1 MMAEYNFNE
10 IEKKWQKFWKQNQT
24 FKTDNQSSKPK
35 YYVLD
40 MFPYP
45 SGAGL
50 HVGHPLGYIA
60 SDIVARFKRNQ
71 GFNVLHPMGFDAF
84 GLPAEQYA
92 IQTGQHPAITT
103 ENNIAKYK
111 EQLDNIGFSFD
122 WNREERTS
130 EPSYYKWTQWIFIQL
145 FNSWYDKSADKAA
158 KIEDLIAIF
167 SKEGNASVN
176 AHTDFEGTFT
186 AEEWNSWDEE
196 AKQKMLLNYRMAY
209 IANTTVNWCA
219 ALGTV
224 LANEE
229 VKDGVSER
237 GGYPVE
243 KKEMQQW
250 SLRITAYANRLIE
263 DIDALDWT
271 DSVKEMQKNWI
282 GRSFGSTLRF
292 KLENSE
298 DIIEVFT
305 TRPDTTFGVQFVTL
319 SPEHKLVSKIT
330 TPEQKDKVEKYAFW
344 AKNRSERDRIS
355 DTDKT
360 GEFTGAYVINPF
372 NNQKVPVWISDY
384 VLAGYG
390 TGAVMAVPSSDIR
403 DYEFATKFNLPIVP
417 VLTGE
422 GSDITQEDFDPK
434 KGTITMINSGFLNG
448 LSVKDAITKA
458 IEHIEANGWGK
469 GKINF
474 RIRDAIFTRQ
484 RYWGEPIPVYFKN
497 GLPYVMKESE
507 LPLTL
512 PEIDAYQPTETGEP
526 PLGRAK
532 DWKYENQYQYELSTM
547 PGWAGSSWYYLR
559 YMDAHNDHAF
569 VSKDAEAYWQNVDLY
584 IGGAEHAT
592 GHLLYSRFWNKFL
605 FDIGVVTNKEPFKKL
620 VNQGMIQG
628 RSNLICKVK
637 DTNVVVCKN
646 KLKAYAEANNLNIA
660 KDFIWLYVDVNL
672 VDAKDHIK
680 VEDIKKSRLDLRETV
695 FEFSTDE
702 EGNELILCD
711 VLIEKMSKSKFN
723 VVNPD
728 NIVEKYGADT
738 LRLYEMFLGPLE
750 QFKPWNTNSID
761 GVARFLRKVWRLFY
775 DEANNFAV
783 SDEPATDAELK
794 ILHRTI
800 KKVEE
805 DIERLSFNT
814 SVSTFMICVNE
825 LATLKSNKRA
835 ILEPFLVMLSSY
847 APHIAEELWE
857 KLGHTESISFA
868 PFPKFEEKYLVES
881 AFEYPI
887 SLNGKVRHKMSF
899 ALDMPT
905 EDIEKEVLASEIVQK
920 WLEGATPKKMI
931 VVKGRIVNVVY

>member
-1 MMAEYNFNE
+1 MAEYNFNE

-35 YYVLD
+35 YYILD

-60 SDIVARFKRNQ
+60 SDIVARYKRNQ

-103 ENNIAKYK
+103 EKNIAKYK

-122 WNREERTS
+122 WTREERTS

-145 FNSWYDKSADKAA
+145 FNSWYNKTTDKAA
-158 KIEDLIAIF
+158 KISDLIAVF
-167 SKEGNASVN
+167 STAGNTTVK
-176 AHTDFEGTFT
+176 AHTDFDTNFT
-186 AEEWNSWDEE
+186 AAEWNSWDEE
-196 AKQKMLLNYRMAY
+196 TQQKMLLNYRMAY

-229 VKDGVSER
+229 IKDGVSER

-250 SLRITAYANRLIE
+250 CLRITAYANRLIN

-282 GRSFGSTLRF
+282 GRSYGSTLKF
-292 KLENSE
+292 KLENFE
-298 DIIEVFT
+298 DFVEVFT
-305 TRPDTTFGVQFVTL
+305 TRPDTTFGVTFVTL
-319 SPEHKLVSKIT
+319 SPEHQLVAKIT
-330 TPEQKDKVEKYAFW
+330 TPEQKEKVEKYAHW

-355 DTDKT
+355 DTAKT
-360 GEFTGAYVINPF
+360 GEFTGAYAINPF
-372 NNQKVPVWISDY
+372 NNEKIPVWISDY

-390 TGAVMAVPSSDIR
+390 TGAVMAVPSSDVR
-403 DYEFATKFNLPIVP
+403 DYEFAKKFNLNIIP
-417 VLTGE
+417 VQEGE
-422 GSDITQEDFDPK
+422 GTDITKEDFDAK
-434 KGTITMINSGFLNG
+434 KGTMINAGFLNG
-448 LSVKDAITKA
+448 LSVKDATIKA
-458 IEHIEANGWGK
+458 IAHIEAKGWGK
-469 GKINF
+469 GKVNF

-497 GLPYVMKESE
+497 GLPYVMNESE

-512 PEIDAYQPTETGEP
+512 PEVDAYQPTETGEP

-532 DWKYENQYQYELSTM
+532 NWLYEGKYNYELSTM
-547 PGWAGSSWYYLR
+547 PGWAGSSWYFLR
-559 YMDAHNDHAF
+559 YMDAHNDKTF
-569 VSKDAEAYWQNVDLY
+569 VSKAAEAYWQNVDLY

-605 FDIGVVTNKEPFKKL
+605 FDLGLITSKEPFKKL

-628 RSNLICKVK
+628 RSNLICKEK
-637 DTNVVVCKN
+637 EANVVICKN
-646 KLKAYAEANNLNIA
+646 KLKDYAEKNNLNIS
-660 KDFIWLYVDVNL
+660 KDFVWLYVDVNL
-672 VDAKDHIK
+672 VDPKDNIK
-680 VEDIKKSRLDLRETV
+680 VSDIKNSRLDLRDTK
-695 FEFSTDE
+695 FEFTLDDD
-702 EGNELILCD
+702 GNEIIHCD
-711 VLIEKMSKSKFN
+711 VLIEKMSKSKYN

-775 DEANNFAV
+775 NEANQFVISEEA
-783 SDEPATDAELK
+783 ATGAELK

-800 KKVEE
+800 KKVAE

-814 SVSTFMICVNE
+814 SVSTFMIGVNE
-825 LATLKSNKRA
+825 LAALKTNKRQV
-835 ILEPFLVMLSSY
+835 LEPFLVMLSSY

-857 KLGHTESISFA
+857 KLGHSKSISEA
-868 PFPKFEEKYLVES
+868 SFPIFEEKYLVES
-881 AFEYPI
+881 TFEYPI
-887 SLNGKVRHKMSF
+887 SMNGKVKHKMSF
-899 ALDMPT
+899 ALDMSN
-905 EDIEKEVLASEIVQK
+905 EAIEKEILASEVVQK
-920 WLEGATPKKMI
+920 WLEGATPKKII
-931 VVKGRIVNVVY
+931 VVKGRIVNVVC

>member
-1 MMAEYNFNE
+1 MAEYNFNE
-10 IEKKWQKFWKQNQT
+10 IEQKWQKYWKQNQT

-122 WNREERTS
+122 WTREERTS

-145 FNSWYDKSADKAA
+145 FNAWYDKATDKAA
-158 KIEDLIAIF
+158 KISDLISSF
-167 SKEGNASVN
+167 SKEGNVHVK
-176 AHTDFEGTFT
+176 AHTDFEGSFT
-186 AEEWNSWDEE
+186 ATEWNSWTEE
-196 AKQKMLLNYRMAY
+196 AQQKMLLNYRMAF

-229 VKDGVSER
+229 IKDGVSER

-250 SLRITAYANRLIE
+250 CLRITAYANRLIN

-282 GRSFGSTLRF
+282 GRSYGSTLKF
-292 KLENSE
+292 KLENFE
-298 DIIEVFT
+298 DVVEVFT
-305 TRPDTTFGVQFVTL
+305 TRPDTTFGVTFVTL
-319 SPEHKLVSKIT
+319 SPEHQLVAKIT
-330 TPEQKDKVEKYAFW
+330 SPEQKEKVEKYAHW

-355 DTDKT
+355 DTTKT

-372 NNQKVPVWISDY
+372 NNNKIPVWVSDY

-390 TGAVMAVPSSDIR
+390 TGAVMAVPAADVR
-403 DYEFATKFNLPIVP
+403 DYEFAKKFNLPIIN
-417 VLTGE
+417 VLEGE
-422 GSDITQEDFDPK
+422 VSDISKEDFDPK
-434 KGTITMINSGFLNG
+434 KGTLTNSDFLNG
-448 LSVKDAITKA
+448 LEVPSAILKA
-458 IEHIEANGWGK
+458 IAHIEANAWGK
-469 GKINF
+469 GKMNF

-497 GLPYVMKESE
+497 GLPYVMNESE

-512 PEIDAYQPTETGEP
+512 PTIDAYQPTETGEP

-532 DWKYENQYQYELSTM
+532 DWLHEGKYPHELSTM
-547 PGWAGSSWYYLR
+547 PGWAGSSWYFLR

-569 VSKDAEAYWQNVDLY
+569 VSKTAEAYWQNVDLY

-605 FDIGVVTNKEPFKKL
+605 FDLGYITAKEPFKKL

-628 RSNLICKVK
+628 RSNLIYRLLLTIGTDGMEVPLISIFVSKSVKQRLENNEDLDYINEVLNKCKVI
-637 DTNVVVCKN
+637 
-646 KLKAYAEANNLNIA
+646 ANNYYSERNVELVSL
-660 KDFIWLYVDVNL
+660 DFSHLSFPKKVTEIHVDINL
-672 VDAKDHIK
+672 VESEGDKFIL
-680 VEDIKKSRLDLRETV
+680 DIEKFKNWRA
-695 FEFSTDE
+695 EFNNAHFITE
-702 EGNELILCD
+702 ENGDYYCGD
-711 VLIEKMSKSKFN
+711 QVEKMSKSLHN

-728 NIVEKYGADT
+728 DIVEKYGADT

-775 DEANNFAV
+775 DESNTLSISEAQ
-783 SDEPATDAELK
+783 ATD
-794 ILHRTI
+794 
-800 KKVEE
+800 
-805 DIERLSFNT
+805 
-814 SVSTFMICVNE
+814 
-825 LATLKSNKRA
+825 
-835 ILEPFLVMLSSY
+835 
-847 APHIAEELWE
+847 
-857 KLGHTESISFA
+857 
-868 PFPKFEEKYLVES
+868 
-881 AFEYPI
+881 
-887 SLNGKVRHKMSF
+887 
-899 ALDMPT
+899 
-905 EDIEKEVLASEIVQK
+905 
-920 WLEGATPKKMI
+920 
-931 VVKGRIVNVVY
+931 

>member
-1 MMAEYNFNE
+1 MAEYNFNE
-10 IEKKWQKFWKQNQT
+10 IEKKWQKFWKENQT

-122 WNREERTS
+122 WTREERTS

-145 FNSWYDKSADKAA
+145 FNSWYNKTSDKAE
-158 KIEDLIAIF
+158 KISDLIAVL
-167 SKEGNASVN
+167 SKEGNASVK
-176 AHTDFEGTFT
+176 AHTDYEGTFT
-186 AEEWNSWDEE
+186 AAEWNSWNEE
-196 AKQKMLLNYRMAY
+196 AQQKMLLNYRMAY

-250 SLRITAYANRLIE
+250 SLRITAYANRLIN
-263 DIDALDWT
+263 DIDALDWSE
-271 DSVKEMQKNWI
+271 SVKEMQKNWI
-282 GRSFGSTLRF
+282 GRSFGSTLKF
-292 KLENSE
+292 QLEGHDE
-298 DIIEVFT
+298 VVEVFT
-305 TRPDTTFGVQFVTL
+305 TRPDTTFGVTFVTL
-319 SPEHKLVSKIT
+319 SPEHKLVAKIT
-330 TPEQKDKVEKYAFW
+330 TSDQKAKVEKYAHW

-355 DTDKT
+355 DTEKT
-360 GEFTGAYVINPF
+360 GEFTGAFVINPF
-372 NNQKVPVWISDY
+372 NNEKIPVWISDY

-390 TGAVMAVPSSDIR
+390 TGAVMAVPSSDVR
-403 DYEFATKFNLPIVP
+403 DFEFAKKFNLPIIAVQE
-417 VLTGE
+417 GE
-422 GSDITQEDFDPK
+422 GSDITKEDFDPK
-434 KGTITMINSGFLNG
+434 KGTMINSGFLNG
-448 LSVKDAITKA
+448 LPVKEAITKA
-458 IEHIEANGWGK
+458 IEHVEANGWGK

-497 GLPYVMKESE
+497 GLPYVIDESK

-532 DWKYENQYQYELSTM
+532 NWLHDGKYQHELSTM

-559 YMDAHNDHAF
+559 YMDAHNNNAF

-592 GHLLYSRFWNKFL
+592 GHLLYARFWNKFL
-605 FDIGVVTNKEPFKKL
+605 FDLGLVTSKEPFKKL

-628 RSNLICKVK
+628 RSNLICKEK
-637 DTNVVVCKN
+637 DANVVICKN
-646 KLKAYAEANNLNIA
+646 QLKDYAKENNLNIS

-672 VDAKDHIK
+672 VDGKDNIK
-680 VEDIKKSRLDLRETV
+680 VSDIKKSRIDLRDAK
-695 FEFSTDE
+695 FEFTIDDD
-702 EGNELILCD
+702 GNEIIHCD

-728 NIVEKYGADT
+728 NVVEKYGADT

-775 DEANNFAV
+775 DESNRLFI
-783 SDEPATDAELK
+783 SEEKATDAEMK

-825 LATLKSNKRA
+825 LATLKCNKRE
-835 ILEPFLVMLSSY
+835 ILEPLLIMLSSY
-847 APHIAEELWE
+847 APHIAEELYAN
-857 KLGHTESISFA
+857 LGHTKSISEA
-868 PFPKFEEKYLVES
+868 AFPKFEEKYLVES

-887 SLNGKVRHKMSF
+887 SMNGKVRHKMSF

-905 EDIEKEVLASEIVQK
+905 EDIEKQVLASEMVQK